1 LIKLNKEK
9 SINGPFDNDY
19 EVPHTTLHTGV
30 IKGGTI
36 LNIVPDLCEFE
47 FEIRNLIKDDPLQLI
62 NKIEDYANRKIN
74 NRNA

>member
-1 LIKLNKEK
+1 MVLMLLIMLQKLIDYIDQLNKEK

-47 FEIRNLIKDDPLQLI
+47 FEIRNLIKDDPYTI
-62 NKIEDYANRKIN
+62 D
-74 NRNA
+74 